1 MYAIFIDICE
11 NVVTLNTCMI
21 EVVYVSPTSKI
32 AESWYEK
39 LVENN

>member
-1 MYAIFIDICE
+1 MYAVFIDISE
-11 NVVTLNTCMI
+11 NIVTLNTCMI
-21 EVVYVSPTSKI
+21 EVVYVSPTREI

>member
-1 MYAIFIDICE
+1 MYAVFIEICE

-21 EVVYVSPTSKI
+21 EIVYVSPTREI
-32 AESWYEK
+32 AELWYKK